1 MLGAPPAHPVT
12 VGLGVRIR
20 PSWDAGTCR
29 GGGHPGGGGGKRA
42 GAAGAA
48 GGRSMLGGSR
58 VGLGDVGVLR
68 VGEG

>member
-29 GGGHPGGGGGKRA
+29 GGGHPGKGGGSEQVLRGQR
-42 GAAGAA
+42 GDAAC
-48 GGRSMLGGSR
+48 
-58 VGLGDVGVLR
+58 LGDRGWVWETSGC
-68 VGEG
+68 

>member
-1 MLGAPPAHPVT
+1 MLGAPPAHPVI
-12 VGLGVRIR
+12 VGLGVGSGPRGMPGR
-20 PSWDAGTCR
+20 AGV
-29 GGGHPGGGGGKRA
+29 GGTPGGGGKRA